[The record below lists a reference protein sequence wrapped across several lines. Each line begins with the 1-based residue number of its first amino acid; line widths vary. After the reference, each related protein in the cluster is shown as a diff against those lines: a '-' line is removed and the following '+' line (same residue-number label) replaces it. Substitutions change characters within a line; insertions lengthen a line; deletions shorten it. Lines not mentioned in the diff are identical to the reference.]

1 MVKNRMRQHL
11 LHIMFILLGIL
22 ALEFVGKSFFLVS
35 IYATLIVIGALMLA
49 WAAESA
55 EVMISEGLALA
66 IVAWLQ
72 VLPEFTIE
80 ATIAW
85 ARDVPNL
92 LANFTG
98 ANRIL
103 TGVGWPLVFFTAV
116 FFYWVKNKR
125 FYGEL
130 KLKPEHSVEVIFLL
144 LSTIYFFFVYYK
156 HAITLA
162 DSIVLGGIYILYL
175 YVISKLP
182 HASRKKAK
190 GLYGGVSRRIM
201 DLNVGKAKFV
211 TVSLFLVGGL
221 LIWIVAGPFYR
232 GMLTLATTLGL
243 SQFLFIQWV
252 APFLSEF
259 PEKTSAFYWAS
270 KIKTAPVSMMNLIS
284 SKITQ
289 WTALIAMIPIVF
301 SISSKSVSQI
311 SVSGMLSTE
320 LMLTIA
326 TSLFAA
332 IFLMK
337 LRINIIEAS
346 SLFIL
351 WLVQFIFVS
360 LRTVLIF
367 VYFGLTIIELII
379 YRKEVMNA
387 VRGFINVL
395 RDHVVH
401 VKT

>member
-1 MVKNRMRQHL
+1 M
-11 LHIMFILLGIL
+11 
-22 ALEFVGKSFFLVS
+22 
-35 IYATLIVIGALMLA
+35 
-49 WAAESA
+49 
-55 EVMISEGLALA
+55 
-66 IVAWLQ
+66 
-72 VLPEFTIE
+72 
-80 ATIAW
+80 
-85 ARDVPNL
+85 
-92 LANFTG
+92 
-98 ANRIL
+98 
-103 TGVGWPLVFFTAV
+103 VFFTAV